1 MYKIF
6 LFIFFISFNVISQ
19 ESNDNLSRENQLKID
34 SVLKVITLAFEKED
48 INVSDSI
55 KLVKQ
60 NWLNGIIDPAINVS
74 VEEDENGK
82 IIEKITI
89 SERWSRL
96 RSNEDLRN
104 SIYKKNYTFNDVKL
118 SLEKREILLSIW
130 QMLNIYP
137 KNKDMI
143 YSLLLHFDGWY
154 PIEVLI
160 LNSFETYAYL
170 DPRSVKIENNK
181 LEIIRPDIIT
191 EGLKTVQSITEN
203 LLIYKNAKNI
213 D

>member
-1 MYKIF
+1 MYKFF
-6 LFIFFISFNVISQ
+6 LFIFFISFNAISQ
-19 ESNDNLSRENQLKID
+19 ESNVNLSRENQLKID
-34 SVLKVITLAFEKED
+34 SVLKIITLAFENED

-55 KLVKQ
+55 RLVKQ
-60 NWLNGIIDPAINVS
+60 NWLNEIMDPAINIS

-137 KNKDMI
+137 ENKDMI
-143 YSLLLHFDGWY
+143 YSLLLHFDGWF

-160 LNSFETYAYL
+160 LNSFETYAYF

-203 LLIYKNAKNI
+203 LLIYKNTKNI